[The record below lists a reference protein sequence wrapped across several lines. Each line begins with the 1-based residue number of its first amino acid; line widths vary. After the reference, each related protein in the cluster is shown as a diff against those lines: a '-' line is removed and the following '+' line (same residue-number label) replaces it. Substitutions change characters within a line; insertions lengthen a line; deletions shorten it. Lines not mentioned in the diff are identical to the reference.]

1 MHVAHILNDHT
12 PSVSFEFFPPKT
24 DQAANNLFETIQ
36 QLSPLGPSFVSVT
49 YGAGGTTRERT
60 RDLVMR
66 LNSEAKVTAVPHL
79 TTVGATREEIRDI
92 LETYVERGVENVL
105 ALRGD
110 PPGDAKTFE
119 PTPGGFGYANELVE
133 FIKDEFPKLGI
144 GVAAYPEGHPENRD
158 RLTDLK
164 NLRRKV
170 DAGADVIITQ
180 LFFENRDFYDFRE
193 RCSIVGIETPIIAGI
208 MPIQSIKGVQRM
220 AALSGARIPAPLL
233 RALYRAQDD
242 PEAVR
247 NVGAHW
253 ASEQCRDLIDQKV
266 AGIHFYTLNKSNAT
280 RRIYESLGIKTS
292 EALRT
297 TSTSPTLDA

>member
-1 MHVAHILNDHT
+1 MHVAQILADHT

-24 DQAANNLFETIQ
+24 DAAADSLFESIR
-36 QLSPLGPSFVSVT
+36 QLSPLKPSFVSVT

-66 LNSEAKVTAVPHL
+66 LNSEADVTAVPHL
-79 TTVGATREEIRDI
+79 TTVGATRDEIRSI
-92 LETYVERGVENVL
+92 LETYVQRGVENVL

-110 PPGDAKTFE
+110 PPGDNTTFE
-119 PTPGGFGYANELVE
+119 PTPGGFGYANELVA
-133 FIKDEFPKLGI
+133 FIKQTFPQLGV
-144 GVAAYPEGHPENRD
+144 GVAGYPEGHPENRD
-158 RLTDLK
+158 RLADLK
-164 NLRRKV
+164 NLKRKV
-170 DAGADVIITQ
+170 DAGADVVITQ

-193 RCSIVGIETPIIAGI
+193 RCDIVGINVPIIAGI

-233 RALYRAQDD
+233 RALHRAQDD

-253 ASEQCRDLIDQKV
+253 ASEQCRDLIDQQV
-266 AGIHFYTLNKSNAT
+266 AGLHFYTLNKSTAT
-280 RRIYESLGIKTS
+280 RRIYESLGVKTS
-292 EALRT
+292 DALRA
-297 TSTSPTLDA
+297 TSSGSAFDA